1 MNNATGMKNQTGVIS
16 DVRYI
21 PIGRGKMC
29 EVKVSLD
36 GRDTNWLPK
45 SGTVG
50 GAFKMH
56 IPPRV
61 GDQVIV
67 HNENGKH
74 EDGYVTDNIAYVKQ
88 PLPKSISE
96 DKAVMWLED
105 GTHFTFDLKSKKI
118 EVKTP
123 SKIFIIAP
131 EATIKAKKV
140 FINALEVSI
149 TALKTTITSNT
160 KIVGFL
166 EVLGLKMTHNGMNVG
181 STHTHGYDGE
191 PS

>member
-1 MNNATGMKNQTGVIS
+1 MSKQHQTGLIS

-21 PIGRGKMC
+21 SIGRGKMC
-29 EVKVSLD
+29 EVKVKLD

-45 SGTVG
+45 STTAG

-67 HNENGKH
+67 HNQNGKN

-88 PLPKSISE
+88 PLPKSISK

-105 GTHFTFDLKSKKI
+105 GTHLTFDLKNKKI
-118 EVKTP
+118 ELKSPSSLTVTAPKVSVKARTV
-123 SKIFIIAP
+123 A
-131 EATIKAKKV
+131 
-140 FINALEVSI
+140 INALEVSI
-149 TALKTTITSNT
+149 KALKTTITSNT
-160 KIVGFL
+160 KIKGML
-166 EVLGLKMTHNGMNVG
+166 EVLGSKMTHNGKNVG
-181 STHTHGYDGE
+181 STHTHGYDGD
-191 PS
+191 SK